1 VRRTVNTVTAAT
13 LETVAEL
20 RSEELPRECK
30 TRTQTIEVACV
41 PGASNDNG
49 LMFDSV
55 TDANI
60 KP

>member
-1 VRRTVNTVTAAT
+1 MNTGTAEA

-20 RSEELPRECK
+20 RSEELPRKCK
-30 TRTQTIEVACV
+30 TRNQTIEVACV
-41 PGASNDNG
+41 PDASNDNG

-60 KP
+60 KS